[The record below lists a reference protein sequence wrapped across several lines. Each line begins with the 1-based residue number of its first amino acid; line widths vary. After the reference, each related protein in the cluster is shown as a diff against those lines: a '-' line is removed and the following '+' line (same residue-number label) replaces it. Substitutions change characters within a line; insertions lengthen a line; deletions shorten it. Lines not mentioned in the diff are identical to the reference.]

1 MEIRP
6 IKRAIDSQKDT
17 RPYFMQTQRT
27 PYVTDGRK
35 NEKV

>member
-1 MEIRP
+1 MKIRP
-6 IKRAIDSQKDT
+6 IKRTIGSQKDT
-17 RPYFMQTQRT
+17 CPYFMQTQRT